1 MKKGWRKRDGVCR
14 CSCVKGHGRNQ
25 NKKGG
30 HCGQATTRP
39 LCSSAQRQLTSQG
52 PGLSRTEAVDVLALL
67 RGWAD
72 VQVLLLRLLSSSVR
86 QPGQNCRLYPC
97 KS

>member
-1 MKKGWRKRDGVCR
+1 M
-14 CSCVKGHGRNQ
+14 
-25 NKKGG
+25 
-30 HCGQATTRP
+30 
-39 LCSSAQRQLTSQG
+39 
-52 PGLSRTEAVDVLALL
+52 DVLALL

-72 VQVLLLRLLSSSVR
+72 VQVLLLRLLSSSVH

>member
-1 MKKGWRKRDGVCR
+1 M
-14 CSCVKGHGRNQ
+14 
-25 NKKGG
+25 
-30 HCGQATTRP
+30 
-39 LCSSAQRQLTSQG
+39 
-52 PGLSRTEAVDVLALL
+52 DVLALL